1 MSRRSGIRFAAV
13 IEGDVM
19 RWLGRSLGAAF
30 LQILMVSGHAQ
41 DLVPEAAD
49 LARQGTLLER
59 AGKLA
64 EAEDAYRRGLSLY
77 EKTLGPDH
85 PIVAAGLDAV
95 ARLYIK
101 ERRYAEAEPIAKRAI
116 AIKETSFG
124 PESAQIAPALA
135 SL

>member
-1 MSRRSGIRFAAV
+1 
-13 IEGDVM
+13 M
-19 RWLGRSLGAAF
+19 RWLGRLLVAAF
-30 LQILMVSGHAQ
+30 LQISMVSGHAQ

-49 LARQGTLLER
+49 LARQGTLER

-77 EKTLGPDH
+77 EKALGPDH
-85 PIVAAGLDAV
+85 PIVAAGLEAV

-101 ERRYAEAEPIAKRAI
+101 EPRYAEAEPIAKRAI

-124 PESAQIAPALA
+124 SESPQIAPVLA
-135 SL
+135 SLGDVYLNTAL